1 MTATILFLTLLAV
14 GLYILIATLLPK
26 ETHTSSNTTEDDFKN
41 YWKSI
46 RSKQGRFSAASR
58 QR

>member
-1 MTATILFLTLLAV
+1 MTATIIFLTLLAV
-14 GLYILIATLLPK
+14 GLYILIATMLPK
-26 ETHTSSNTTEDDFKN
+26 ESHTSSNMTQDDFKN
-41 YWKSI
+41 YWKSV